1 MKTLAAL
8 SRPET
13 AAPIVAL
20 AADAEADGVAALT
33 RARAFAEPLL
43 AEHALDTGENALAH
57 ADGVVAILAAIGA
70 APAMQAAAY
79 LVYAADWLQ
88 RPEEVV
94 SKAFGPSYASLVEH
108 TQEAGADPARCAR
121 CCCRR

>member
-8 SRPET
+8 ARPQD

-20 AADAEADGVAALT
+20 ADDADSDGQLALT

-43 AEHALDTGENALAH
+43 ADHALDTGENALAH
-57 ADGVVAILAAIGA
+57 ADGVAQVLSSIGA

-94 SKAFGPSYASLVEH
+94 SKAFGPSYASLVEL
-108 TQEAGADPARCAR
+108 T
-121 CCCRR
+121 